1 MRGRWTSVQLVP
13 MGAGAMQ
20 LLPSSFPAS
29 SLRQICP
36 SGDSPGLQRE
46 TGRHMSC
53 GAVATAH
60 GGVVRRVNDATIS
73 LGAYRV
79 LTEAP
84 QDRCCIFSGL
94 RQLVRSETGFY
105 HQEEIIKTHL
115 SLSCLSKKLLNQN
128 HDAAGGMQEGGWRKC
143 LWMHS
148 LGEAEHFRF
157 SVDSWFFTSCHWPCR
172 FLCHRIKG
180 FPLSLK
186 WNPWVP
192 I

>member
-1 MRGRWTSVQLVP
+1 
-13 MGAGAMQ
+13 MQ

-36 SGDSPGLQRE
+36 SGDSTGLQRE

-53 GAVATAH
+53 GAVATAR

-79 LTEAP
+79 LIEAP

-143 LWMHS
+143 LWVKQNILGSPWIVGS
-148 LGEAEHFRF
+148 LHHAI
-157 SVDSWFFTSCHWPCR
+157 DLAA
-172 FLCHRIKG
+172 FLVIESRA
-180 FPLSLK
+180 FPFL
-186 WNPWVP
+186 
-192 I
+192 